1 MYGTPPAPYPRRVV
15 CLTSETVEIA
25 FAVGAGDRVVGVPG
39 TARRPPEAR
48 SLPKVGGFTTF
59 RLERILELT
68 PDLVLAFSDLQAD
81 IVRDLVKAGL
91 PVLALN
97 QRSLAE
103 IFQAI
108 LVIGG
113 ALGCEEAARGVVV
126 DMQDEIRQVREF
138 SSVWPDRPRVYFE
151 EWGDPP
157 IAGIR
162 WVSELI
168 EIAGGQDVFSELRER
183 PDARGRIVDPAAVER
198 LEDLL
203 GGPRLVRRAFAPFR
217 PIVGREDDG
226 RGRILPAATHARAA
240 VRFLP
245 GSPLGAA
252 ALPDAGQIRL
262 AVGGARDR
270 TLALGDERQREY
282 GRPRDRQERRNDTR
296 THHFTSTA
304 GVAPPSPVPSAGPSP
319 GSHWVASVT
328 RPRSVATGAPTWA
341 PGRGGS
347 SGR

>member
-15 CLTSETVEIA
+15 CLTSETTEIA

-39 TARRPPEAR
+39 TARRPAEAR
-48 SLPKVGGFTTF
+48 RLPKVGGFTTF
-59 RLERILELT
+59 RLDRIVELK

-81 IVRDLVKAGL
+81 IVRQLVQAGV

-113 ALGCEEAARGVVV
+113 ALGCDEAARGVVV

-168 EIAGGQDVFSELRER
+168 EIAGGQDVFPELRDR
-183 PDARGRIVDPAAVER
+183 PDARGRIVDPGEVIRRDPEIVVASWCGKPVD
-198 LEDLL
+198 LE
-203 GGPRLVRRAFAPFR
+203 A
-217 PIVGREDDG
+217 I
-226 RGRILPAATHARAA
+226 RGRPGWSGISA
-240 VRFLP
+240 VRT
-245 GSPLGAA
+245 GRVY
-252 ALPDAGQIRL
+252 ALPS
-262 AVGGARDR
+262 
-270 TLALGDERQREY
+270 GD
-282 GRPRDRQERRNDTR
+282 
-296 THHFTSTA
+296 
-304 GVAPPSPVPSAGPSP
+304 VLSP
-319 GSHWVASVT
+319 GPAVT
-328 RPRSVATGAPTWA
+328 RGLRSLHELVQACVTGEPPDAASISTEDSDDEP
-341 PGRGGS
+341 
-347 SGR
+347 